1 MNFGDYANYYNALY
15 EDKDYSKEAKDVDF
29 LLSKYKTGIKN
40 VIIFGCGT
48 GKHDRE
54 LYRLG
59 YKCHGIDL
67 SSEMISEARKGAE
80 EAGMKIEYEVSDI
93 RTYRS
98 ELKYDSVVSLF
109 HVFSYQTTNKDIT
122 DAFISARNV
131 LDKGGLFLFD
141 VWYGPG
147 VLSDKPAV
155 RIKEAET
162 CDKRIIR
169 LCKPVMHDEANVV
182 DVNYE
187 LLVLDKK
194 SSETISVNETHR
206 MRYYFKPEIEKYLEI
221 CGFRLLGH
229 FDCNTL
235 ENTDYNSWTCYF
247 IAVAV

>member
-1 MNFGDYANYYNALY
+1 MCFPLDGPRNYLHDDVGYNYRMSNIHAAIGCAQTEKIEQYIDLRIKNNFLYKKYLSQCSGVYFQKDEINCKNVHWMNAIVIDPKEYGHTRDELMSYLKDNNIDSRLLFNSMSRQKSLLDYGCDCSDN
-15 EDKDYSKEAKDVDF
+15 KEAKDVDF

-141 VWYGPG
+141 VWY
-147 VLSDKPAV
+147 
-155 RIKEAET
+155 
-162 CDKRIIR
+162 
-169 LCKPVMHDEANVV
+169 
-182 DVNYE
+182 
-187 LLVLDKK
+187 
-194 SSETISVNETHR
+194 
-206 MRYYFKPEIEKYLEI
+206 
-221 CGFRLLGH
+221 
-229 FDCNTL
+229 
-235 ENTDYNSWTCYF
+235 
-247 IAVAV
+247 